1 MSQSKTD
8 NPDFIIETFQLPI
21 NDSETFTGMKVVI
34 NSHQR
39 RGLPKGNATFIPPC
53 STQKI
58 PGLFSSHPR
67 RLVRHLLRE
76 GSSPLPVI

>member
-39 RGLPKGNATFIPPC
+39 RGLPK
-53 STQKI
+53 
-58 PGLFSSHPR
+58 
-67 RLVRHLLRE
+67 
-76 GSSPLPVI
+76 